1 MLSQLPV
8 ELINDMIAYMV
19 PHCHVLLHED
29 MLPNKS
35 IYQCITVSPLLY
47 LDHQGLYWIKDGE
60 RKSCHP
66 FILCEEES
74 RTIYGSEPLLELM
87 DWTTFSYRNRIRCTA
102 VNVLEQQ
109 KWKNVVHEK

>member
-1 MLSQLPV
+1 MLVQLPV
-8 ELINDMIAYMV
+8 ELVSEIIAYMV
-19 PHCHVLLHED
+19 PYCHVLLHED

-47 LDHQGLYWIKDGE
+47 LDHHGLYWIKDGE

-74 RTIYGSEPLLELM
+74 RTIYEGVPLIELV
-87 DWTTFSYRNRIRCTA
+87 DWTTFSYRNRIRCAA
-102 VNVLEQQ
+102 VNVLVQQ
-109 KWKNVVHEK
+109 EWKNILQ